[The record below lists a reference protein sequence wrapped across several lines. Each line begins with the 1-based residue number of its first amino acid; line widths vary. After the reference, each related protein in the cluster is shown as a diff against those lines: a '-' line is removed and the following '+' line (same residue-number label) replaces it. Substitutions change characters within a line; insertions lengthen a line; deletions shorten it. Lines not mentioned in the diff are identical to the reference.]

1 MVCTSCAWKTPCYHC
16 TCASASPES
25 ERMPW
30 YSHAVCCITNPSF
43 QMPEQKKTHTAIA
56 LPSSHE
62 QRTRFTRHKILL
74 LFVWSFYLCLQRGAC
89 CWAGAM
95 HSRLY
100 HSIATMW
107 CLCERDLCKVFAL
120 RDRIHILRFCL
131 CLFTLS
137 RAHTQSACGSAT
149 TDRYVPKTQTIQS
162 VYPFR
167 NKNTS
172 HWMTNNRPTASVTIW
187 IWSIYTLGRHCSLF
201 CWKMRCYKND
211 RSGFLMH
218 NTPANIV
225 LSTYIYV

>member
-95 HSRLY
+95 HTRSTISFHCDDVVPMREGSMQGLCPSRSHPY
-100 HSIATMW
+100 SS
-107 CLCERDLCKVFAL
+107 V
-120 RDRIHILRFCL
+120 
-131 CLFTLS
+131 LF
-137 RAHTQSACGSAT
+137 
-149 TDRYVPKTQTIQS
+149 
-162 VYPFR
+162 
-167 NKNTS
+167 
-172 HWMTNNRPTASVTIW
+172 M
-187 IWSIYTLGRHCSLF
+187 SIYTLARTHTVGLWIGHHRPICTQ
-201 CWKMRCYKND
+201 NPN
-211 RSGFLMH
+211 
-218 NTPANIV
+218 NTIGVSFPK
-225 LSTYIYV
+225 